1 MNGPSGR
8 TGAHRCDLMN
18 EIDSRATPP
27 RLLSYLLL
35 TYTDGVGLSKLSK
48 ANKKREGKVI
58 EKDWILEVAA
68 KMAAIKHNLQRD
80 LFKPSE
86 ERLYAVVS
94 VTKAGKK
101 KRASFLCVAGKI
113 LICIR
118 FISSTKLVFFPMF
131 ASVMS
136 CK

>member
-1 MNGPSGR
+1 
-8 TGAHRCDLMN
+8 MN
-18 EIDSRATPP
+18 ETEPRAT
-27 RLLSYLLL
+27 LLRSFSYLLL
-35 TYTDGVGLSKLSK
+35 THTDGVGLSKLIK
-48 ANKKREGKVI
+48 ANKKCDGMAI
-58 EKDWILEVAA
+58 EKDWIPEVTA

-101 KRASFLCVAGKI
+101 KRASFLCVAGKV

-118 FISSTKLVFFPMF
+118 FISSTKLVF
-131 ASVMS
+131 SV
-136 CK
+136 CLNPFEVLQTGKLFCYI